1 MLSFGQDSEC
11 RREETLVSTLEV
23 YVVQDFLTLVS
34 SAVSVS
40 LMTIHVPTRLLARGL
55 TTLSLNE
62 AENPI
67 NSSIMARLLAEHA
80 SAGYCT
86 QTTSFRLP
94 HRHR

>member
-23 YVVQDFLTLVS
+23 VYVVQDCLTLVS

-40 LMTIHVPTRLLARGL
+40 LMIMHILTRLLARGL
-55 TTLSLNE
+55 TTLSLNG
-62 AENPI
+62 AEHPI
-67 NSSIMARLLAEHA
+67 NSSIITRLLAEYA

-86 QTTSFRLP
+86 QTTSFQLP
-94 HRHR
+94 HR